1 MTYKHN
7 KQNLFPLVVLLLI
20 VCNNVALAVEPP
32 VVVKTYGQH
41 VGGNIVYQQ
50 QITNTGSRNVV
61 DIAIGL
67 DTDNVGP
74 KTSTRSSGE
83 LNAFP
88 VGSDMINTEINPAS
102 VSGPTGW
109 IASIIQIQDSGLF
122 FQWDS
127 PGYPQPNIQPGQTM
141 RFNITVPTYD
151 ETYLTGHFSAGYAD
165 GKAPWYYNGAMEKLD
180 TTPPNLSV
188 TLSPA
193 TIWPP
198 NLRLNSNPSPQM
210 KRWQSMTSRVPSSA
224 PTTGVFPWPPNVLEP
239 IWPDAST
246 PSPIPPPTPQ
256 AIKLPP
262 APR

>member
-122 FQWDS
+122 FQWGFTRLS
-127 PGYPQPNIQPGQTM
+127 TAKHP
-141 RFNITVPTYD
+141 
-151 ETYLTGHFSAGYAD
+151 AGAD
-165 GKAPWYYNGAMEKLD
+165 
-180 TTPPNLSV
+180 
-188 TLSPA
+188 
-193 TIWPP
+193 
-198 NLRLNSNPSPQM
+198 
-210 KRWQSMTSRVPSSA
+210 
-224 PTTGVFPWPPNVLEP
+224 
-239 IWPDAST
+239 DA
-246 PSPIPPPTPQ
+246 
-256 AIKLPP
+256 L
-262 APR
+262 